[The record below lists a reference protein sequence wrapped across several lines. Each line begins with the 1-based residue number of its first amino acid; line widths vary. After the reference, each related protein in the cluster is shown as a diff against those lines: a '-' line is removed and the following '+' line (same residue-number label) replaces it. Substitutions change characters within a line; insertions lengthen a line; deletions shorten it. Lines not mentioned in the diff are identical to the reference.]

1 MKKTYINSQSQAH
14 MFGFWINNKTTNGIV
29 NKKKNISNIKIC
41 IKDKIKIK
49 DEDED
54 DIITRLTYIIRLL
67 FY

>member
-1 MKKTYINSQSQAH
+1 MKKTYVNSQAQAN

-41 IKDKIKIK
+41 IKEKVKIKEEE
-49 DEDED
+49 EDG
-54 DIITRLTYIIRLL
+54 IITQIVYILRLL